1 MSRKLKLLEKAWNNS
16 KGLTFD
22 ELCRLAEY
30 AGFVLKKQKGS
41 HKTFKHPDIRNRL
54 DSIIT
59 IQKGKNGEAKAYQV
73 TRLLELIDKYTL
85 M

>member
-1 MSRKLKLLEKAWNNS
+1 MPRRVKLLENAQNNP

-22 ELCRLAEY
+22 EICRLAEY
-30 AGFVLKKQKGS
+30 AGFVLKRQTGS
-41 HKTFKHPDIRNRL
+41 HKTYKHPDIRNRL

-73 TRLLELIDKYTL
+73 TRLLELIDRYNL